1 MVLTIRNV
9 LLLLAVLC
17 FVLAALGVD
26 VGRVSLTALGLA
38 LFAGAFVAPDRV
50 LDYDRGGRG
59 RRDDRR

>member
-1 MVLTIRNV
+1 MVLTIRIV

-17 FVLAALGVD
+17 FVLAALGLD
-26 VGRVSLTALGLA
+26 VRGVSLSALGLA

-50 LDYDRGGRG
+50 LEYGGRDRA

>member
-17 FVLAALGVD
+17 FVLAA
-26 VGRVSLTALGLA
+26 VGIAVGGVSLTALGLA

-50 LDYDRGGRG
+50 LDYDRGRRG
-59 RRDDRR
+59 RSGDRR